1 MDPGTVESD
10 AFILTVPGS
19 TPVPRPAIESTA
31 LFISAQFQY
40 PLTDRLRATWHVGIA
55 DAEFEADGSIALGF
69 AVIGPLSPFRPF
81 PQPELVDVPF
91 GDPDDELGYFFGFGM
106 SWRFNPHLD
115 IEVRY
120 SRLDLEVLEFDTF
133 GIRLIGRL

>member
-1 MDPGTVESD
+1 MPVNHHVST
-10 AFILTVPGS
+10 LTVPGP
-19 TPVPRPAIESTA
+19 TPVPAVESTA
-31 LFISAQFQY
+31 LFLSAQFQY

-55 DAEFEADGSIALGF
+55 DAKFEADGSIALGF
-69 AVIGPLSPFRPF
+69 AVLPIGPLPPFLQREP
-81 PQPELVDVPF
+81 VDVPF
-91 GDPDDELGYFFGFGM
+91 SDPDDELGYFFGFGM

-120 SRLDLEVLEFDTF
+120 SRQDLEVLEFDTF